1 VDEDLLDAWSW
12 TETDR
17 SSRDAAVPAGQLM
30 AVRVAVLDD
39 YQSAA
44 AGAGDWAAL
53 AGVEVDFVHEHL
65 TGDALVERIAG
76 AAVVVAMRERTP
88 ITRSLLARLPALR
101 MLVTTGMR
109 NASID
114 VAAVREHGVLLTGT
128 GSQRQSTAELTW
140 ALILGLIRPVARYDA
155 TIRAGGWQESVD
167 GDLAGRTLGLV
178 GLGRQGAAVAKVGL
192 AFGMDVVAWSQNL
205 TAEHAAAHG
214 ARLVSRAD
222 LFAGSDIVSLHL
234 VLSDRSRALVGHG
247 DLRAMRP
254 DAYLVNTARA
264 GLIDQTALRTAV
276 EHGWLRGVALDV
288 YDIEPLPAD
297 HWLRTSERTLL
308 TPHMGYVSAAGYARY
323 YGDAIENIAAYLA
336 GTPIREL
343 P

>member
-1 VDEDLLDAWSW
+1 
-12 TETDR
+12 
-17 SSRDAAVPAGQLM
+17 M

-44 AGAGDWAAL
+44 AGA
-53 AGVEVDFVHEHL
+53 AGWGSLPDVDIDFVHDHL
-65 TGDALVERIAG
+65 IGDALVERIADREI
-76 AAVVVAMRERTP
+76 VVAMRERTP
-88 ITRSLLARLPALR
+88 ITRDLLARLPALK

-114 VAAVREHGVLLTGT
+114 TAAVRERGVLLTGT
-128 GSQRQSTAELTW
+128 GSQRQSTTELTW

-155 TIRAGGWQESVD
+155 TIRAGGWQDTVG

-192 AFGMDVVAWSQNL
+192 AFGMHVVAWSQNL
-205 TAEHAAAHG
+205 TTEHATAHS

-234 VLSDRSRALVGHG
+234 VLSDRTRALIGHQ

-254 DAYLVNTARA
+254 DAYLVNTSRA
-264 GLIDQTALRTAV
+264 GLIDQTALRTAI

-288 YDIEPLPAD
+288 YDTEPLPPD

-308 TPHMGYVSAAGYARY
+308 SPHMGYVSTAGYTTFY
-323 YGDAIENIAAYLA
+323 TDAVENIAAYLA